1 MRSNHRQWLCLVLL
15 LFVLIGGVAPALAGQ
30 VQLAWDAPT
39 NTDGI
44 LITTLAGYH
53 LDYWQASDG
62 VLHSVD
68 VGDQTTYMLDGLVD
82 GATYSFAV
90 TDYDTDGNESS
101 ESNIVTVT
109 IPSGPTLVSPPPPST
124 LPGSMVIFTWSNGG
138 LPVAEWWLY
147 VGTSAGANDL
157 FDSGS
162 LGSALSMTIDGSPTD
177 GEAIFVRLWYVL
189 DGTWQYSDFQYTAAP
204 TP

>member
-1 MRSNHRQWLCLVLL
+1 MRSNHRQWLCVVLP

-39 NTDGI
+39 NTDSI

-53 LDYWQASDG
+53 LDYWQARDG

-68 VGDQTTYMLDGLVD
+68 VGDQTTYTLDGLVD

-101 ESNIVTVT
+101 ASNIVTGT

-124 LPGSMVIFTWSNGG
+124 LPGAMGTFTWSNGG
-138 LPVAEWWLY
+138 LPVAEWWLS

-162 LGSALSMTIDGSPTD
+162 LGSALSMTIDGFPTD
-177 GEAIFVRLWYVL
+177 GETIFVRLWYML
-189 DGTWQYSDFQYTAAP
+189 DGIWQYSDSQYTAAP